1 MRSHSGI
8 STQAS
13 SFNLEHFFE
22 LSADLFCI
30 AGYDGY
36 FRKINHSVSRVLGY
50 TEEELM
56 AALISSFIH
65 PDDRAITARY
75 RDELLNGEPLLH
87 FENRYITKT
96 GDIVWLSWTSMPVPQ
111 EELIYAIAK
120 NITHKKSEEADRNKL
135 IAELGNLNADLK
147 QLSYTTSHDLRS
159 PVNNL
164 LSVFSLLNKHTI
176 EDEEVHRFLAI
187 LKSGTESLK
196 ETLNDY
202 VDLLSHN
209 QQMKI
214 EKEDVYFSDVFEA
227 VTRSIQTL
235 ITDSKA
241 SIKTDFDALPAVYFN
256 RSYLESVFL
265 NLISNAIKYSF
276 PGRAPVIELH
286 SWTENDQLLLSVTD
300 NGRGFDMEKVKD
312 RIFGMHQRF
321 HEHNDSKG
329 IGLYLVRHHITSMG
343 GTITVNSEPDK
354 GTSFIISF
362 AKQIF

>member
-1 MRSHSGI
+1 MRAEFHENEKRP
-8 STQAS
+8 

-30 AGYDGY
+30 AGYDG
-36 FRKINHSVSRVLGY
+36 FFKKINSAVSKVLGY

-56 AALISSFIH
+56 AVPIASFIH

-96 GDIVWLSWTSMPVPQ
+96 GDIVWLSWTSMPAP
-111 EELIYAIAK
+111 EEKLVYAIAK

-164 LSVFSLLNKHTI
+164 LSVFNLLNKHTI

-187 LKSGTESLK
+187 LQSGTETLK
-196 ETLNDY
+196 VTLNDY
-202 VDLLSHN
+202 VDLLSKN
-209 QQMKI
+209 QHLKI
-214 EKEDVYFSDVFEA
+214 EKEEVYFDDVCKT
-227 VTRSIQTL
+227 VCRSIQTL

-241 SIKTDFDALPAVYFN
+241 SIETDFDSMPAVYFN

-265 NLISNAIKYSF
+265 NLISNAIKYAF
-276 PGRAPVIELH
+276 PGRPPVIELH
-286 SWTENDQLLLSVTD
+286 SWEENGELLLSVTD

-329 IGLYLVRHHITSMG
+329 IGLYLVHHHVTIMG
-343 GTITVNSEPDK
+343 GSITVNSEPDK
-354 GTSFIISF
+354 GTSFVISF
-362 AKQIF
+362 AKQ

>member
-1 MRSHSGI
+1 MRSQPANSIQH
-8 STQAS
+8 S

-36 FRKINHSVSRVLGY
+36 FKKINSAVSKVLQY
-50 TEEELM
+50 SEEELM
-56 AALISSFIH
+56 AAPIADFIH
-65 PDDRAITARY
+65 PEDRNITALY
-75 RDELLNGEPLLH
+75 RHELIKGEPLLH
-87 FENRYITKT
+87 FENRYITKN
-96 GDIVWLSWTSMPVPQ
+96 GDTIWLSWTSMPVP
-111 EELIYAIAK
+111 EEGMVYAIAK

-135 IAELGNLNADLK
+135 ISELGNLNADLK

-164 LSVFSLLNKHTI
+164 LSVFNMLNKYHI

-187 LKSGTESLK
+187 LKSGI
-196 ETLNDY
+196 ETLKDSLNEY
-202 VDLLSHN
+202 VDLLSQN
-209 QQMKI
+209 QRLKI
-214 EKEDVYFSDVFEA
+214 EKEEVYFTDVFET

-241 SIKTDFDALPAVYFN
+241 DILTDFNALPTVYFN
-256 RSYLESVFL
+256 RSYLESIFL
-265 NLISNAIKYSF
+265 NLISNAIKYAF
-276 PGRAPVIELH
+276 PGRYPIIQFH
-286 SWTENDQLLLSVTD
+286 SWIENGECLLSITD

-329 IGLYLVRHHITSMG
+329 IGLYLVHHHITTMG
-343 GTITVNSEPDK
+343 GSITVNSEPDK
-354 GTSFIISF
+354 GTSFIIRF
-362 AKQIF
+362 AK

>member
-1 MRSHSGI
+1 MRADS
-8 STQAS
+8 QEKVQQP

-30 AGYDGY
+30 AGYDGF
-36 FRKINHSVSRVLGY
+36 FRKVNSSVSKLLGY
-50 TEEELM
+50 SEEELM
-56 AALISSFIH
+56 TVPIASFIH
-65 PDDRAITARY
+65 PDDRTITARY
-75 RDELLNGEPLLH
+75 RDQLLNGEPLLH
-87 FENRYITKT
+87 FENRYVTKT
-96 GDIVWLSWTSMPVPQ
+96 DDIVWLSWTSMPVP
-111 EELIYAIAK
+111 EEKLVYAIAK

-164 LSVFSLLNKHTI
+164 LSVFNLLNKHHI
-176 EDEEVHRFLAI
+176 EDEEVHRFLAV
-187 LKSGTESLK
+187 LRSGTERLK

-202 VDLLSHN
+202 VDLLSQNKHLS
-209 QQMKI
+209 I
-214 EKEDVYFSDVFEA
+214 EKETVYFNDVFET

-235 ITDSKA
+235 ITDSKVD
-241 SIKTDFDALPAVYFN
+241 IQTDFNSLPAVYFN
-256 RSYLESVFL
+256 RSYLESIFL
-265 NLISNAIKYSF
+265 NLISNAIKYAF
-276 PGRAPVIELH
+276 PGRPAVIELH
-286 SWTENDQLLLSVTD
+286 SWTENNELLLSITD

-329 IGLYLVRHHITSMG
+329 IGLYLVHHHVTIMG
-343 GTITVNSEPDK
+343 GSITVNSEPDK

-362 AKQIF
+362 AK